1 MPSKPIEL
9 PPAAARRFVEDMR
22 VFFKFKETNQVKQD
36 DAARQLHALRHYF
49 VGKLRL
55 TDIREMFVQMRD
67 HA

>member
-22 VFFKFKETNQVKQD
+22 VFFKETNQVKQD
-36 DAARQLHALRHYF
+36 VAARQLHALRHYF